1 MHRETLL
8 PEYVD
13 LATQDWVHTVLA
25 VVWHTLVCKY
35 PEGHTMQE
43 VHGPHPV
50 PEKLDPAT
58 QGAVHTVLP
67 VVWHVLVCK
76 DPGEHTVQEVHG
88 ITPVLE

>member
-1 MHRETLL
+1 
-8 PEYVD
+8 
-13 LATQDWVHTVLA
+13 
-25 VVWHTLVCKY
+25 
-35 PEGHTMQE
+35 MQE

-58 QGAVHTVLP
+58 QGAAHTVLP